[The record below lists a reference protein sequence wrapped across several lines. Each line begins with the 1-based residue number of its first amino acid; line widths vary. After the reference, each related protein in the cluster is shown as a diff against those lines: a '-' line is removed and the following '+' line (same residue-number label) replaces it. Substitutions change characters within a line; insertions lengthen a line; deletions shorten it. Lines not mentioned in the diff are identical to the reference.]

1 MKWRNKMKKVYL
13 TSILFSCL
21 SSISIANAGTL
32 EANIA
37 FKGANQ
43 RLVWETVINDFEKQY
58 PDISVK
64 ASFIEEEAYKV
75 QLPSWLTTVAPDIVK
90 WHVGERMSYYAK
102 RGLLEDLSSD
112 WSKNQ
117 WNEQFTSLKSASS
130 FDGKQ
135 YALPTDYFSWGI
147 FYRKDLFSHVG
158 IEQEPQ
164 TWDEFMAVSA
174 KLKQAGIT
182 PIVVGGRDAWT
193 LAAWFDYLDLRINGY
208 DFHMQLMKGQ
218 ISYTDQRVKAV
229 YEKWKTLI
237 DEEYFIDNSLAY
249 TLDSAQP
256 IFNQGKAAMFL
267 MGTFLSAGIPEDVK
281 QKTGYFQFPTIN
293 QSVKTAEDGSAECLM
308 IPARAKNKEDARKFL
323 QFVGTPEI
331 SSRLAK
337 TFGSLPANNQSALPD
352 DAIAA
357 KGFQILSAT
366 QGGIAQFY
374 DRDMTKEMADNGMKG
389 MQKFVR
395 KPQDLDSILEDL
407 EKSRIRIYKL

>member
-1 MKWRNKMKKVYL
+1 MKKVYL
-13 TSILFSCL
+13 TGVIVSCL
-21 SSISIANAGTL
+21 SAISIANAGTL

-43 RLVWETVINDFEKQY
+43 RLVWESVIKDFEQQY
-58 PDISVK
+58 PDVSVK

-90 WHVGERMSYYAK
+90 WHVGERMAYYAK
-102 RGLLEDLSSD
+102 RGLLEDLSTD
-112 WSKNQ
+112 WDTNE
-117 WNEQFTSLKSASS
+117 WNEQFASLKSASS
-130 FDGKQ
+130 FNNKQ

-147 FYRKDLFSHVG
+147 FYRKDLFESVG
-158 IEQEPQ
+158 VNKEPQ
-164 TWDEFMAVSA
+164 TWDEFMNVNA
-174 KLKQAGIT
+174 KLKSAGIT

-208 DFHMQLMKGQ
+208 EFHMQLMKGE
-218 ISYTDQRVKAV
+218 IPYTDERVKAV

-237 DEEYFIDNSLAY
+237 DKGYFIDNSLAY

-267 MGTFLSAGIPEDVK
+267 MGTFLSAGIPEQIK
-281 QKTGYFQFPTIN
+281 ENTGYFQFPTIN
-293 QSVKTAEDGSAECLM
+293 KSVVTAEDGSAECLM

-323 QFVGTPEI
+323 KFVSTSEI

-337 TFGSLPANNQSALPD
+337 TFGSLPANNQSPLPSD
-352 DAIAA
+352 PIAG
-357 KGFQILSAT
+357 KGFKILSAT

-374 DRDMTKEMADNGMKG
+374 DRDMTKEMADKGMKG
-389 MQKFVR
+389 MQKFIR
-395 KPQDLDSILEDL
+395 KSQDLDSILEDL
-407 EKSRIRIYKL
+407 EKSRKRIYKL